1 MLHRVD
7 QGGAWPILKESG
19 AIPASTA
26 PRNMNT
32 RTAIEALGQMGT
44 VIGSAESVVAALQ
57 ALREGTTDAQWDKLC
72 DNELLDALISA
83 CMDLESE
90 LED

>member
-1 MLHRVD
+1 
-7 QGGAWPILKESG
+7 
-19 AIPASTA
+19 
-26 PRNMNT
+26 MNT
-32 RTAIEALGQMGT
+32 RTAIEALGQMAT

>member
-1 MLHRVD
+1 MLHTVD
-7 QGGAWPILKESG
+7 QGGAWSILKESG

-32 RTAIEALGQMGT
+32 RTAIEALGQMAT
-44 VIGSAESVVAALQ
+44 VIDSAESVVAALQ
-57 ALREGTTDAQWDKLC
+57 ALREGSTDDQWDQLC
-72 DNELLDALISA
+72 DNELVDALICA

>member
-1 MLHRVD
+1 
-7 QGGAWPILKESG
+7 
-19 AIPASTA
+19 
-26 PRNMNT
+26 MNT
-32 RTAIEALGQMGT
+32 EIAIEALSKMAK

-57 ALREGTTDAQWDKLC
+57 ALRADTTDEQWDQLC
-72 DNELLDALISA
+72 DNDLVDALICA

>member
-1 MLHRVD
+1 
-7 QGGAWPILKESG
+7 
-19 AIPASTA
+19 
-26 PRNMNT
+26 MNT
-32 RTAIEALGQMGT
+32 STAIEALGQMAT

-57 ALREGTTDAQWDKLC
+57 ALREGATDAQWDKLC

-83 CMDLESE
+83 CMDLESD

>member
-7 QGGAWPILKESG
+7 HGGAWSILKESG

-26 PRNMNT
+26 PRKMNT
-32 RTAIEALGQMGT
+32 RTAIEALGQMAT

-83 CMDLESE
+83 CMDLESD

>member
-7 QGGAWPILKESG
+7 QGGAWAILKESG

-32 RTAIEALGQMGT
+32 STAIEALGQMAT

-83 CMDLESE
+83 CMDLESD

>member
-32 RTAIEALGQMGT
+32 RTAIEALSQMAT

-83 CMDLESE
+83 CMDLESD